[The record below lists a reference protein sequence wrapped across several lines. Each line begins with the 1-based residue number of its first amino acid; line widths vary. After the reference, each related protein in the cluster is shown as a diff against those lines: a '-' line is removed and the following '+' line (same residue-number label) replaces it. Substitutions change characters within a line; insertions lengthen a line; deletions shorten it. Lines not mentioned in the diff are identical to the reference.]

1 MPAETRI
8 LFPLRRIGRALFATR
23 ESESASERTRRRH
36 SDFTDPK
43 GPLLTPDS
51 HIPQGYQ
58 GVRPKVMLMYLLNER
73 NQLG

>member
-1 MPAETRI
+1 MRHAIRNFGGSEAVPVRI
-8 LFPLRRIGRALFATR
+8 RRH
-23 ESESASERTRRRH
+23 H

-43 GPLLTPDS
+43 GPLLTPDF

>member
-1 MPAETRI
+1 MSYQSIARHRLYHPA
-8 LFPLRRIGRALFATR
+8 PPAAG
-23 ESESASERTRRRH
+23 
-36 SDFTDPK
+36 
-43 GPLLTPDS
+43 LTPDS